1 MAPSTSSKV
10 VWDSLQ
16 MKFASSTKV
25 RKVKIRV
32 ELMTSKKRDLSTA
45 NFFRKI
51 TELATELAATDASL
65 WDEEVL
71 TYFLLGPPVEY
82 DPFVTSMMTKSE
94 DLPLDDMFMHLI
106 TFEARWLQHLA
117 DMQQ

>member
-1 MAPSTSSKV
+1 
-10 VWDSLQ
+10 

-32 ELMTSKKRDLSTA
+32 ELVTSKKRDLSTA

-65 WDEEVL
+65 
-71 TYFLLGPPVEY
+71 
-82 DPFVTSMMTKSE
+82 
-94 DLPLDDMFMHLI
+94 
-106 TFEARWLQHLA
+106 
-117 DMQQ
+117 

>member
-32 ELMTSKKRDLSTA
+32 KLVTSKKRDLSTA

-51 TELATELAATDASL
+51 TELAATDASL
-65 WDEEVL
+65 RDEEVL

-106 TFEARWLQHLA
+106 TFEAR
-117 DMQQ
+117 